1 MEAKFGNTHNKRNF
15 FILFSY
21 AKFVA
26 KVAKFGIT
34 INVSILYD
42 SKVNKRIRIKVVS
55 RPSDLFTKLLLLR
68 ENINAFYRLSNRS

>member
-1 MEAKFGNTHNKRNF
+1 MEAKFGNRYNKNNSF
-15 FILFSY
+15 TLFSH

-42 SKVNKRIRIKVVS
+42 SKVNNRIRSWENVS
-55 RPSDLFTKLLLLR
+55 NVSIYSNLKTSTAKKL
-68 ENINAFYRLSNRS
+68 